1 MSKTNEHTHIGISGW
16 NYEPWRGTFY
26 PEDLSHKNELHY
38 ASRALNSIEINGTFY
53 SLQKPKSF
61 KHWYEET
68 PAGFIFSVKA
78 HRYITHIKLL
88 KNAEE
93 GVVNFFRSG
102 ILELK
107 EKLGPIL
114 WQLPPRMKFDSEK
127 VESFLKFLPQDFS
140 EVVKLA
146 KSKKYRHWRK
156 GADVSFKIDKNR
168 PLHHAME
175 VRNDSFKDKKFI
187 ALLKKY
193 NVALVVADAEGTWP
207 YFEEMTSDFMYCR
220 LHGRDQLYTS
230 GYDKKAIDKWAKKL
244 SSWRKKRD
252 VFVYF
257 DNTDKVKAPV
267 NAMTLSRLLKH

>member
-1 MSKTNEHTHIGISGW
+1 MNKSQEHTHIGVSGW

-26 PEDLSHKNELHY
+26 PEDLSQKNELY
-38 ASRALNSIEINGTFY
+38 FASRALNTIEINGTFY

-68 PAGFIFSVKA
+68 PDDFIFSVKA

-93 GVVNFFRSG
+93 GVANFFRSG
-102 ILELK
+102 VLELK

-114 WQLPPRMKFDSEK
+114 WQLPPRMKFDAEK
-127 VESFLKFLPQDFS
+127 VEKFLKFLPQNFS
-140 EVVKLA
+140 EAVKLA
-146 KSKKYRHWRK
+146 KSNKYRHWKK
-156 GADVSFKIDKNR
+156 GADVSLKIDKNR
-168 PLHHAME
+168 RIHHAME

-207 YFEEMTSDFMYCR
+207 YFEEQTSDFMYCR
-220 LHGRDQLYTS
+220 LHGKDKLYES
-230 GYDKKAIDKWAKKL
+230 GYDKKAIAKWAKKL
-244 SSWRKKRD
+244 SGWRKKRN

-257 DNTDKVKAPV
+257 DNTDKVKAPD
-267 NAMTLSRLLKH
+267 NARTLSRLLKV